1 MTLLIHSAL
10 MNTLAEVAAEHQLP
24 VVDFIGVLDKHPEY
38 FSSYVHLTEDGNAA
52 LAKEIAD
59 QISLQI
65 ADTH

>member
-1 MTLLIHSAL
+1 

-38 FSSYVHLTEDGNAA
+38 FSSYVHLTEEEDGNAA